1 MFGLSAAERFVVLF
15 DDGSSAFVKAATDA
29 QTDAWIRQEQAA
41 LDAVGG
47 HLGPVVLAFEPQ
59 PESSLLIT
67 EDLSSGYWPTHD
79 HRVDWRAGDV
89 EALLDT
95 LNTLGALFV
104 PPGLGPIAD
113 WPSPQWPA
121 VFRSGA
127 LVATGLCSTRWAEL
141 AEEAIAPVDERA
153 ALDLSTFVHGDV
165 RSDNVVI
172 DDGRALLVDWSTAGA
187 GRRGHDLAQLLPTLH
202 LEGAPEPWLVADL
215 DTDLV
220 VRLSGSVAARLV
232 NPQGAPEWLHRVFLR
247 LAAINLA
254 WIAVLCDLEPP
265 DGRDWRD
272 L

>member
-1 MFGLSAAERFVVLF
+1 MFGLSAAERFIVLF
-15 DDGSSAFVKAATDA
+15 DDGSSAFVKAATDE

-47 HLGPVVLAFEPQ
+47 HLGPMIVAFEPE
-59 PESSLLIT
+59 PGSALLIT

-89 EALLDT
+89 DALLDT
-95 LNTLGALFV
+95 LKTLGGLSV
-104 PPGLGPIAD
+104 PPSLGPIVD
-113 WPSPQWPA
+113 WPSPQWA
-121 VFRSGA
+121 DVFRSGV
-127 LVATGLCSTRWAEL
+127 LVAAGLCSTQWAEM
-141 AEEAIAPVDERA
+141 AEVAIAPVDERA
-153 ALDLSTFVHGDV
+153 ALGLSTFVHGDV

-172 DDGRALLVDWSTAGA
+172 VDGRALLVDWSTAGA

-202 LEGAPEPWLVADL
+202 LEGAPEPWLVADV

-220 VRLSGSVAARLV
+220 VRLSGSVAARLAK
-232 NPQGAPEWLHRVFLR
+232 PEGMPEWLQRVFLR

-254 WIAVLCDLEPP
+254 WIAVLCDLAPP

-272 L
+272 V